1 MQISH
6 TLIIFFDCDIKNT
19 CLYFTLDEIDS
30 ILSGQM
36 DTYPFSSEGFAH
48 LYLLLHS
55 SRPLVG
61 CLYMCAFNIVIYRV
75 QVIWSL
81 YATFFREKI
90 HIHLH

>member
-1 MQISH
+1 MAIV
-6 TLIIFFDCDIKNT
+6 FDSNSLPYMDI
-19 CLYFTLDEIDS
+19 DEIDS

-36 DTYPFSSEGFAH
+36 DTYPFPSQGFAH

-61 CLYMCAFNIVIYRV
+61 YVCMCAFNIVIYRV
-75 QVIWSL
+75 KVIWSL
-81 YATFFREKI
+81 YATFFKEKI